1 MVETCRAMLG
11 ICWYDTGAHV
21 YKHERHV
28 AILHGMPPFC
38 LVQCPVM
45 RKYQSLQSLLAVS
58 CSKVDF
64 DIAQLWAST
73 LVPSFC
79 YSLSVAD
86 AGRYYGSA
94 VLLPKRSALRPL
106 APVVSSADPRGVRH
120 WGWDFRTLSLRM
132 RKSLR
137 VQLHPRSQTMFN
149 SYPFMVLWLYPFF

>member
-58 CSKVDF
+58 CSKSW
-64 DIAQLWAST
+64 LWYCAAVGFNFGASLLLLAFRCWCWT
-73 LVPSFC
+73 L
-79 YSLSVAD
+79 
-86 AGRYYGSA
+86 
-94 VLLPKRSALRPL
+94 LRL
-106 APVVSSADPRGVRH
+106 CSSAAKAQCFATSGAGGQQRRSP
-120 WGWDFRTLSLRM
+120 DFRTLSLRM

-137 VQLHPRSQTMFN
+137 VQLHPRSQSMFN